1 VEICSRS
8 GLLATDKCY
17 DTVKG
22 PNGENV
28 QRRTTYVE
36 IGTAAQLPT
45 DACNVHGEPRMRVV
59 KETTETEFP
68 RAAAAV
74 DLNEIQPVI
83 LKTAA
88 LMADKDPYSSARA
101 TVRATP
107 TPEPSPA
114 ESAVPVERRS
124 GEAAPPEPGAPV
136 MKAIAV
142 TPAPDRPIEIRKAEP
157 VGPLDEVKEKTL
169 LNSAT
174 PPPTQDP
181 EDN

>member
-1 VEICSRS
+1 M
-8 GLLATDKCY
+8 LATDKCY

-28 QRRTTYVE
+28 QRRTTYLE

-45 DACNVHGEPRMRVV
+45 DACNVHGEPRMRIV
-59 KETTETEFP
+59 KDNTETEFP

-74 DLNEIQPVI
+74 DLNEVQPVI
-83 LKTAA
+83 LKTPA
-88 LMADKDPYSSARA
+88 LIADKDPYNSARA

-114 ESAVPVERRS
+114 ESALPVERQND
-124 GEAAPPEPGAPV
+124 EASPPQPGAPV
-136 MKAIAV
+136 MKAIPV
-142 TPAPDRPIEIRKAEP
+142 TPTPDEPLEIRKAEP
-157 VGPLDEVKEKTL
+157 VGPLDEVKDKTL
-169 LNSAT
+169 LKSAT
-174 PPPTQDP
+174 PPPTDDP